1 MRFFSSSRTRRQG
14 RKRQRPARRPNTC
27 CLRLERLEDRCLL
40 SHFSLGALVQV
51 APVDPFAGSNLG
63 NAQDVNFPGT
73 QVEPRLAVD
82 PTNPNHLV
90 GVWQQDRWSVAL
102 AQGIVA
108 GVSFDGGQS
117 WSEVVVPGL
126 TTASGGSFQR
136 ASDPWVSFGPTGAL
150 FVSSLLA
157 KLDNQ
162 GKIQKS
168 GIAVSNSTDG
178 GLTWSPP
185 TLLSQTNSSAV
196 SNDKEAITADPH
208 NPNLV
213 YTAWDQPNSNFPGAG
228 PAAQTFFSRSTDGG
242 QTWSA
247 PQVIFQSP
255 GTDTS
260 LGHQIFVLPNGT
272 LVDSFVEY
280 HFDPSTSTSSF
291 FLDALRSSDGGL
303 TWSQPVVAAQEMPF
317 GPYDPFN
324 GDAVRSADVIPEVA
338 ADPSSGNLYAVWQD
352 SRFSVGGMYDSIAF
366 SMSADGGLT
375 WSSPIAI
382 NQTPANLSAP
392 LDSQAM
398 NPSIAVGADGTVAVT
413 YYDFRY
419 QGSVAGAATDT
430 WAVFGNPEGSGGLT
444 NPANWGNELRLT
456 GASFNLL
463 NAPITEK
470 GLFLGDYQGLAAAG
484 SGFDAFFS
492 QAGSVFPQASVFS
505 RQIVVGPPGPPAPAP
520 ASTPPTVVL
529 LPPSA
534 PPPPTGFLAPASY
547 PVDQAPDAVAVGDF
561 TNNGI
566 PDLVVA
572 NSASNSVSVLL
583 GNGDDTFQPEV
594 KSTVGKGPRSV
605 AVGDFNGDGNLDLVT
620 ANQNDISVLLG
631 TGKGTFGSANTFTL
645 PNAIDNQVAQI
656 PLAVAVGDLNHDGK
670 LDLVVAAAAV
680 FPGGNKGFIDVLLGQ
695 GDGTFKVGSIT
706 PINSSFT
713 LGPGGIPVE
722 IALADLNGDGIPDVV
737 TSNPTSGFA
746 FQNGGGSSISVL
758 LGNGDG
764 TFRETND
771 ANVGL
776 RIVTAVTVGDFN
788 NDHIPDVVVNG
799 SATRGFAVSVLV
811 ANGNGTFQAPQL
823 LLLGAQVASVGVGDF
838 NRDGNLD
845 IVTGN
850 FGGTVSV
857 LLGNGNGTF
866 QAPLN
871 FSSGVDDPAALA
883 VADLNHD
890 GFPDLAVT
898 NSFSNGSVGNNVAVL
913 INSGSWP
920 AVSSAPAAPAL
931 ATFVGPATGTALPT
945 TLVNSLTI
953 MPAPAG
959 LPSEIMM
966 AAEKSDVLD
975 QLFASG
981 NWWSDSSGA
990 DADPLSP
997 TKLSAEGTAPPSS
1010 QWLGDYQ
1017 GGRVHAGVDRLRPL
1031 AATARATGDRARAS
1045 GWKDGRDVLPNRGL
1059 EPPLS

>member
-1 MRFFSSSRTRRQG
+1 M
-14 RKRQRPARRPNTC
+14 RQRPARCPPTC
-27 CLRLERLEDRCLL
+27 CLSLERLEDRCLL

-90 GVWQQDRWSVAL
+90 GVWQQDRWSTAL
-102 AQGIVA
+102 AQGNVA

-117 WSEVVVPGL
+117 WSEVVIPGL
-126 TTASGGSFQR
+126 TTASGGSFPR
-136 ASDPWVSFGPTGAL
+136 ASDPWVSFGPNGAL
-150 FVSSLLA
+150 FVSSLVA
-157 KLDNQ
+157 KVDNQ
-162 GKIQKS
+162 GNTQKS

-196 SNDKEAITADPH
+196 FNDKESITADPH

-213 YTAWDQPNSNFPGAG
+213 YTVWDQPNSNFPGAG

-255 GTDTS
+255 GNDTS
-260 LGHQIFVLPNGT
+260 VGHQIVVLPNGT
-272 LVDSFVEY
+272 LVDSFVEF
-280 HFDPSTSTSSF
+280 HFDTSTNTSSF
-291 FLDALRSSDGGL
+291 FLEALRSSDGGL

-317 GPYDPFN
+317 GPFDPFN
-324 GDAVRSADVIPEVA
+324 GDRVRSADVLPEVA

-352 SRFSVGGMYDSIAF
+352 SRFSGMYDSVAF
-366 SMSADGGLT
+366 SMSSDGGLT

-392 LDSQAM
+392 LDSQAI

-419 QGSVAGAATDT
+419 QGSIGGAATDA

-444 NPANWGNELRLT
+444 NPANWGNELRLS
-456 GASFNLL
+456 GGSSNLL

-520 ASTPPTVVL
+520 ATTPPTVVS

-534 PPPPTGFLAPASY
+534 PPPTGFLAPASY
-547 PVDQAPDAVAVGDF
+547 PVDQAPDAVAVGDV

-583 GNGDDTFQPEV
+583 GNGDGTFQPEL

-605 AVGDFNGDGNLDLVT
+605 AVGDFNGDGNLDIVT

-645 PNAIDNQVAQI
+645 PNAIDNQAAQI

-670 LDLVVAAAAV
+670 LDLVVAATAV
-680 FPGGNKGFIDVLLGQ
+680 FPGGNKGFLDVLLGQ

-706 PINSSFT
+706 PINSSFPR
-713 LGPGGIPVE
+713 GPEGFPVE
-722 IALADLNGDGIPDVV
+722 IALADINGDGIPDVV
-737 TSNPTSGFA
+737 TSNPTSGLA
-746 FQNGGGSSISVL
+746 FQNGGGGSISVL

-771 ANVGL
+771 AYVGVSV
-776 RIVTAVTVGDFN
+776 VTSVAVGDFN
-788 NDHIPDVVVNG
+788 NDHIPDLVVNG
-799 SATRGFAVSVLV
+799 FAPGGSAVSVLLG
-811 ANGNGTFQAPQL
+811 NGNGTFQAPQL
-823 LLLGAQVASVGVGDF
+823 LLPGAQVLSVGVGDF

-845 IVTGN
+845 IVTAN
-850 FGGTVSV
+850 FGTVSV

-871 FSSGVDDPAALA
+871 FSAGVSVPGALA
-883 VADLNHD
+883 VADFNRD
-890 GFPDLAVT
+890 GFPDLTVT
-898 NSFSNGSVGNNVAVL
+898 NLSFPNGSVGNSVAVL

-920 AVSSAPAAPAL
+920 AVSIASAAPTL
-931 ATFVGPATGTALPT
+931 AASAGPATGTALPT

-953 MPAPAG
+953 MPAQAG

-966 AAEKSDVLD
+966 VAEKSDVLD

-981 NWWSDSSGA
+981 NWWSDSSGP
-990 DADPLSP
+990 DADPLRP
-997 TKLSAEGTAPPSS
+997 TKLSAEGTVTPRSQLTPAAPGHLS
-1010 QWLGDYQ
+1010 DF
-1017 GGRVHAGVDRLRPL
+1017 AGIW
-1031 AATARATGDRARAS
+1031 AARKKGSFGADTTAL
-1045 GWKDGRDVLPNRGL
+1045 V
-1059 EPPLS
+1059 